1 MSRVI
6 DALIAYRV
14 LKLLVTP
21 FNKTKA
27 FELGIIDEKGK
38 VLIKSRN
45 IENAEQRKSYTLLIR
60 FVFNL
65 KKLLAKIGVR
75 GPIGSTAAAAIA
87 FFKEQ
92 SGEQLSEN
100 AALDI
105 EREIYKYITSEG
117 FEFDLSENYGE
128 PLTEGTY
135 KVKHDIYN
143 SEGEVVI
150 NIDEEV
156 YFKETTDII
165 MGYDV
170 FKHNDIYLTTED
182 LYVWYCKTKNKTTHI
197 SKTW

>member
-6 DALIAYRV
+6 DGLIAYRV

-21 FNKTKA
+21 FNRTKA
-27 FELGIIDEKGK
+27 FELGIIDDKGK
-38 VLIKSRN
+38 VLKKSRD
-45 IENAEQRKSYTLLIR
+45 IKDPQERNAYTLLIR

-65 KKLLAKIGVR
+65 KRLLSKVGIR
-75 GPIGSTAAAAIA
+75 GPLGSSAAAALA
-87 FFKEQ
+87 FFKEEA
-92 SGEQLSEN
+92 GEQLSET

-143 SEGEVVI
+143 SEGDIVI

-170 FKHNDIYLTTED
+170 FKHKDIYLTTED
-182 LYVWYCKTKNKTTHI
+182 LYVWYCKTKNTT
-197 SKTW
+197 T

>member
-21 FNKTKA
+21 FNRTKA
-27 FELGIIDEKGK
+27 FELGIIDAKGK
-38 VLIKSRN
+38 VLKKSRD
-45 IENAEQRKSYTLLIR
+45 ISDPQERKAYTLLIR

-65 KKLLAKIGVR
+65 KRILSKVGIR
-75 GPIGSTAAAAIA
+75 GPLGSTAAAAIA
-87 FFKEQ
+87 FFKEE
-92 SGEQLSEN
+92 SGDQLSDT
-100 AALDI
+100 AGLDI
-105 EREIYKYITSEG
+105 ERGVYRYLKKEG
-117 FEFDLSENYGE
+117 FEFELSENYGE

-170 FKHNDIYLTTED
+170 FKHKDIYLTTED
-182 LYVWYCKTKNKTTHI
+182 LYV
-197 SKTW
+197 

>member
-6 DALIAYRV
+6 DALVAYRV
-14 LKLLVTP
+14 LKILVTP

-27 FELGIIDEKGK
+27 FELGIIDAKGK

-45 IENAEQRKSYTLLIR
+45 IETAEQRNAYTLLIR

-65 KKLLAKIGVR
+65 KKLLGKVGIR
-75 GPIGSTAAAAIA
+75 GPIGTAAAAALA

-92 SGEQLSEN
+92 HGENLEVEKIVYSHLKEQ
-100 AALDI
+100 
-105 EREIYKYITSEG
+105 G

-150 NIDEEV
+150 NIDENVE
-156 YFKETTDII
+156 FKETTDTI

-170 FKHNDIYLTTED
+170 FKYNGVYLTTED
-182 LYVWYCKTKNKTTHI
+182 LYA
-197 SKTW
+197 

>member
-6 DALIAYRV
+6 DALVAYRV

-38 VLIKSRN
+38 VLIKSKQIRKLPNPEKARN
-45 IENAEQRKSYTLLIR
+45 AYTLLIR

-65 KKLLAKIGVR
+65 KRMLSKIGIR
-75 GPIGSTAAAAIA
+75 GALGSAAAAAIA
-87 FFKEQ
+87 FFKEEY
-92 SGEQLSEN
+92 GDNPEV
-100 AALDI
+100 
-105 EREIYKYITSEG
+105 EREVYKYLKEQG
-117 FEFDLSENYGE
+117 FEFEISENYGE

-143 SEGEVVI
+143 LDGDIVI
-150 NIDEEV
+150 NIDESIEFNGDV
-156 YFKETTDII
+156 DTI

-170 FKHNDIYLTTED
+170 FKYNDVYLTTED
-182 LYVWYCKTKNKTTHI
+182 LYA
-197 SKTW
+197 

>member
-6 DALIAYRV
+6 DALVAYRV
-14 LKLLVTP
+14 IKLLVTP
-21 FNKTKA
+21 FNRTEA
-27 FELGIIDEKGK
+27 FRLGIIDDKGK
-38 VLIKSRN
+38 VLKKSRD
-45 IENAEQRKSYTLLIR
+45 IKDPKERNAYTLLIR

-65 KKLLAKIGVR
+65 KRLLGKVGVR
-75 GPIGSTAAAAIA
+75 GPLGSAAAAAIA

-92 SGEQLSEN
+92 SGEQLSDT
-100 AALDI
+100 AGLDI
-105 EREIYKYITSEG
+105 ERGVYKYLKKEG
-117 FEFDLSENYGE
+117 FEFELSENYGE

-170 FKHNDIYLTTED
+170 FKHKDIYLTTED
-182 LYVWYCKTKNKTTHI
+182 LYV
-197 SKTW
+197 

>member
-6 DALIAYRV
+6 DALVAYRV
-14 LKLLVTP
+14 LKLLITP

-27 FELGIIDEKGK
+27 FELGIIDDKGK
-38 VLIKSRN
+38 VLIKSKQINRLPNSKEMRN
-45 IENAEQRKSYTLLIR
+45 AYTLLIR

-65 KKLLAKIGVR
+65 KRLLSKVGVR
-75 GPIGSTAAAAIA
+75 GPLGSTAAAALA

-92 SGEQLSEN
+92 SGEQLTDT
-100 AALDI
+100 AHLDI
-105 EREIYKYITSEG
+105 ERGVYKYLKKEG

-143 SEGEVVI
+143 DEGEVVI

-156 YFKETTDII
+156 YFKETKDII

-170 FKHNDIYLTTED
+170 FKHKDIYLTTED
-182 LYVWYCKTKNKTTHI
+182 LYV
-197 SKTW
+197 